1 MPIQFPADPAAQ
13 SPVNTFSP
21 VSTPDVNSTN
31 DYTYQWVASGTT
43 GYWTSFISGGGDEG
57 NGTTRGGGDDLVFQ
71 ENQMVCTADYTITD
85 AWSAVT
91 VGPVTIQD
99 DVEITVPDDQTWVV
113 L

>member
-13 SPVNTFSP
+13 SPVNTFRP
-21 VSTPDVNSTN
+21 QSTPEANNTN
-31 DYTYQWVASGTT
+31 DFSYTWEPSGTT
-43 GYWTSFISGGGDEG
+43 GYWTAFVCEGSCIGTSRCGGDY
-57 NGTTRGGGDDLVFQ
+57 LVFQ
-71 ENQMVCTADYTITD
+71 ENQMVCTADYTISED
-85 AWSAVT
+85 WSAVT